1 MPRLITY
8 SRSEILKRT
17 QCRVGEEK
25 FGERIKLY
33 EYSDNCIQQ
42 LEKQDTTFVILGIP
56 EDIGVRAN
64 LGRPCLLY
72 TSPSP
77 RDS

>member
-42 LEKQDTTFVILGIP
+42 LEKQDTTFFN
-56 EDIGVRAN
+56 EAK
-64 LGRPCLLY
+64 
-72 TSPSP
+72 
-77 RDS
+77 